1 MKKVLI
7 SLSLITSFTLAF
19 NFDIWTS
26 KITLNEAIEIAKNN
40 NIPFQKDTL
49 GSGNPKKTFNEKYLY
64 LQKYPNNRIF
74 RYSTTLLNE
83 RADVFLYFT
92 KEDKKL
98 YTLKVRWTKSDKT
111 FRETLYKLLDKK
123 YGERNI
129 LIPSNIGEFILF
141 KQRQWQKGE
150 ETIIRT
156 KTSMGSTNLLYID
169 IEETNKEK
177 NFKEKIKTE
186 KKEKALIKDA
196 DKF

>member
-1 MKKVLI
+1 MKKILI
-7 SLSLITSFTLAF
+7 SLSLLTSFTLAF
-19 NFDIWTS
+19 SFDIWTS
-26 KITLNEAIEIAKNN
+26 KITLNEAIEIAKKN
-40 NIPFQKDTL
+40 NIPLQSDTL
-49 GSGNPKKTFNEKYLY
+49 SIRNPRKTFNKKYLY
-64 LQKYPNNRIF
+64 LKKFPNNRVFTYNI
-74 RYSTTLLNE
+74 TLLNQK
-83 RADVFLYFT
+83 ADVFLYFT
-92 KEDKKL
+92 KEDKRL
-98 YTLKVRWTKSDKT
+98 YTLKVRWTTSNKT

-156 KTSMGSTNLLYID
+156 KTSIGNTTLFYID